1 MTLDMMKTALSMAQ
15 LPSVFDELYP
25 KIAHTWQTYTDTIL
39 SDEYITQTLD
49 ACYALIPYRAQILRD
64 ARQVRKEPAL
74 RLLVCL
80 LEQWARKGGNLND
93 RSYTPPEGI
102 DFLHLFPAIPTM
114 PETVAYLRQ
123 RNVPESVII
132 ATMQE
137 YDASVEMRLLATG
150 RPCFT
155 VDRLNWLQRLIH
167 NRYLHIGRFNFDLPT
182 KFPLGVRVYEDG
194 NGALAVLADNLQVH
208 SSGQLLGSAGCT
220 DSADSFLAQIRET
233 DEAFFGHPCING
245 IVQRQTVTLPKDC
258 WHLRLCAND
267 MLVNIHIPRAGDFH
281 QQTISRSFQQAKEVF
296 ATCYPDEPFAAFRCC
311 SWLLSEDLHNI
322 LKPDSNILAFQ
333 SFFTKTPTQS
343 SGEGI
348 FPFVFPGC
356 PTDNASFSALP
367 EDTGL
372 QRAVKQCYLDGGCIH
387 DGAGFF
393 F

>member
-1 MTLDMMKTALSMAQ
+1 MTLDTMKKRLSMAQ
-15 LPSVFDELYP
+15 LPPVFESFYP
-25 KIAHTWQTYTDTIL
+25 KIAHSWQAHTDKIL

-49 ACYALIPYRAQILRD
+49 ACHALIPYREQILRD
-64 ARQVRKEPAL
+64 ARQVRETPAL

-80 LEQWARKGGNLND
+80 LEQWVRIGGNLND
-93 RSYTPPEGI
+93 SSYTPPEGI

-114 PETVAYLRQ
+114 PETVAYLHQ

-137 YDASVEMRLLATG
+137 YDASVQMRLLATG
-150 RPCFT
+150 KPCFT

-167 NRYLHIGRFNFDLPT
+167 NRYLHIGRFNFDLPA
-182 KFPLGVRVYEDG
+182 KHPLGVRVYESCDG
-194 NGALAVLADNLQVH
+194 EIALLADNV
-208 SSGQLLGSAGCT
+208 
-220 DSADSFLAQIRET
+220 QIRET
-233 DEAFFGHPCING
+233 DEAFIGHPCVNG
-245 IVQRQTVTLPKDC
+245 LVQEKTVTLPKAC
-258 WHLRLCAND
+258 WRQRLGPD
-267 MLVNIHIPRAGDFH
+267 DRLVNIHIPRAGAFDK
-281 QQTISRSFQQAKEVF
+281 QTVLQSFQQAREVF
-296 ATCYPDEPFAAFRCC
+296 AACYPDEPFEAFRCC
-311 SWLLSEDLHNI
+311 SWLLSGDLHSI

-333 SFFTKTPTQS
+333 SFFTKTPIQS
-343 SGEGI
+343 TGQGI

-372 QRAVKQCYLDGGCIH
+372 QRAVKQRYLDGGCIR